1 MSFGYATES
10 DDEGSL
16 AGRGSYLTQ
25 RFGWQWMAVEQG
37 KSGRTVEAIEQLI
50 ATFAYLPLAW
60 SLSIVTVF
68 FWRLRLCIVL
78 LPCLLRTPPDGPP
91 GGKTHPILIREWFLS
106 VKVCPPEYAEIVTG
120 GGRAGRGAESGAGL
134 PRWVPA
140 TVGRDTGRRCTTV
153 PCRVRGHLRFA
164 AL

>member
-78 LPCLLRTPPDGPP
+78 LPCLLRTPHWTMVF
-91 GGKTHPILIREWFLS
+91 GGAKQGLRVRNHCIL
-106 VKVCPPEYAEIVTG
+106 VCPRSHI
-120 GGRAGRGAESGAGL
+120 
-134 PRWVPA
+134 
-140 TVGRDTGRRCTTV
+140 CI
-153 PCRVRGHLRFA
+153 
-164 AL
+164 